1 MDKKTIAHGYDN
13 RTGGTILLK
22 HAQYAINNERM
33 LMAKN
38 SEIDLESVFKRMND
52 RKFSKMDWK
61 GLGLVPSALH
71 HTEFENLYHQVEDGK
86 WRLISSLTYDKKN

>member
-33 LMAKN
+33 LMARN
-38 SEIDLESVFKRMND
+38 SEIDLENVFKRMND
-52 RKFSKMDWK
+52 RKFSVINWK
-61 GLGLVPSALH
+61 GSG
-71 HTEFENLYHQVEDGK
+71 FYYGK
-86 WRLISSLTYDKKN
+86 KRRCTDTGNRKLLR

>member
-33 LMAKN
+33 LMARN
-38 SEIDLESVFKRMND
+38 SEIDLENVFKRMND
-52 RKFSKMDWK
+52 RKFSEIDWK
-61 GLGLVPSALH
+61 GLGLVSTALH
-71 HTEFENLYHQVEDGK
+71 TTTFTNLYHQVDDGK
-86 WRLISSLTYDKKN
+86 WRLIHKLVYDKKN

>member
-33 LMAKN
+33 LMARN
-38 SEIDLESVFKRMND
+38 SEIDLENVFKRMND
-52 RKFSKMDWK
+52 SKFSEMRWGERRSEIPDIIQWK
-61 GLGLVPSALH
+61 
-71 HTEFENLYHQVEDGK
+71 NLRNCR
-86 WRLISSLTYDKKN
+86 RLAREP

>member
-1 MDKKTIAHGYDN
+1 MDGSTLTDGIQATWESWSMPGQTLGMDKKTIAHGYDN

-33 LMAKN
+33 LMARN

-52 RKFSKMDWK
+52 SKFSEMKW
-61 GLGLVPSALH
+61 GELVP
-71 HTEFENLYHQVEDGK
+71 T
-86 WRLISSLTYDKKN
+86 T